1 MYFVYSVFESFTI
14 CSVPCFKIILDM
26 EQWNTSVNQKIS
38 CVLRRCV
45 MQSLSVCSV
54 SCPPPPPP
62 HPPSFG
68 DPGPADVRSHYFHLN
83 I

>member
-1 MYFVYSVFESFTI
+1 MYFVYSVFESLTI

-38 CVLRRCV
+38 CVSAGCV
-45 MQSLSVCSV
+45 LQSISVCSV
-54 SCPPPPPP
+54 SCSTSPPP
-62 HPPSFG
+62 SVG
-68 DPGPADVRSHYFHLN
+68 DTTPADVRAHYFHLN